1 MEEVISLNH
10 VYKTFYN
17 EQGSLDVLEDFNLTA
32 NKGEIIGIVGPSG
45 SGKST
50 ILNIISGLLEPTKGE
65 VILKGKV
72 GYMFQKDLLMEW
84 RNIYHNLLIGLE
96 ISKTKSPYAI
106 NKTLHLVEKY
116 GLKEFLFRY
125 PKELSGGMRQR
136 IALIRTLCVEPN
148 ILLLDEPFSA
158 LDYQTR
164 LAVCEDVYKIIKD
177 QNTCSILVTHDIGE
191 ALSMCDKVFVLSNR
205 PAKVKK
211 TYDLKEIFKDLK
223 TPIERRSHPLFSQYF
238 NEIWQEMRG
247 NQ

>member
-10 VYKTFYN
+10 VNKTFYN

-50 ILNIISGLLEPTKGE
+50 ILNIISGLLKVTKGE
-65 VILKGKV
+65 VLLKGKV

-84 RNIYHNLLIGLE
+84 RNIYNNLLIGLE
-96 ISKTKSPYAI
+96 LNKTKSPYAI
-106 NKTLHLVEKY
+106 NKMVNLVEKY
-116 GLKEFLFRY
+116 GLKEFLYSY

-136 IALIRTLCVEPN
+136 ISLIRTLCVEPD

-164 LAVCEDVYKIIKD
+164 LSVCEDVYKIIKD

-191 ALSMCDKVFVLSNR
+191 ALSMCDKVIVLSNR

-211 TYDLKEIFKDLK
+211 IYDVKDIFKDINF
-223 TPIERRSHPLFSQYF
+223 PIKRRSHPLFSQYF

>member
-1 MEEVISLNH
+1 MEVIKLNH
-10 VYKTFYN
+10 IYKTFYN
-17 EQGSLDVLEDFNLTA
+17 EQGSLNVIEDFNLIG
-32 NKGEIIGIVGPSG
+32 NSGEIIGIVGPSG

-50 ILNIISGLLEPTKGE
+50 ILNIISGLLKVTKGE
-65 VILKGKV
+65 VLLKGKV

-84 RNIYHNLLIGLE
+84 RNIYNNLLIGLE
-96 ISKTKSPYAI
+96 LNKTKSPYAI
-106 NKTLHLVEKY
+106 NKMVNLVEKY
-116 GLKEFLFRY
+116 GLKEFLYSY

-136 IALIRTLCVEPN
+136 ISLIRTLCVEPD

-164 LAVCEDVYKIIKD
+164 LSVCEDVYKIIKD

-191 ALSMCDKVFVLSNR
+191 ALSMCDKVIVLSNR

-211 TYDLKEIFKDLK
+211 IYDVKDIFKDINS
-223 TPIERRSHPLFSQYF
+223 PIKRRSHPLFSQYF